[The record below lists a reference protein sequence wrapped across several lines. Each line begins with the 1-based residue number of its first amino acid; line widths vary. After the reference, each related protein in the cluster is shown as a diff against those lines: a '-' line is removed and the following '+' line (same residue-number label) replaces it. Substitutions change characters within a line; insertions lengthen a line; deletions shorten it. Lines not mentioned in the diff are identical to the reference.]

1 MYRLLPTLAALTSAL
16 LVPRPARADDVTA
29 QVDALYSRP
38 DGINDRDAL
47 VAVTARMF
55 RLVDDDA
62 PRFAFVVEHDAVTE
76 VKISV
81 DGEAEDVRQRRGS
94 SGDAVPR
101 SHARRRRG
109 ARRPRRLTS
118 RRARPVLDRRV

>member
-1 MYRLLPTLAALTSAL
+1 MLRCAPSIAVLTRRRRARRCPLVARAGDPGADVRLLRTLAALTSAL

-38 DGINDRDAL
+38 DGSSDRDAL

-55 RLVDDDA
+55 RLVADDD

-81 DGEAEDVRQRRGS
+81 DGEAGDVRQRRGE
-94 SGDAVPR
+94 
-101 SHARRRRG
+101 
-109 ARRPRRLTS
+109 
-118 RRARPVLDRRV
+118 